1 MAESKI
7 CGTVVDGHPVQVKV
21 IVDFQRIADKL
32 AAKAR
37 KQKNGKASDCHGC
50 VRVEVVPI
58 AKPAGSLAQAKAA
71 KIAAL
76 NHAPSFDNCVRSYCK
91 VEGRCLRP
99 DNCGRFAP

>member
-7 CGTVVDGHPVQVKV
+7 CGTVIGGQPVQVKV

-58 AKPAGSLAQAKAA
+58 KRAAETRKCARTYCHGKANCA
-71 KIAAL
+71 S
-76 NHAPSFDNCVRSYCK
+76 PS
-91 VEGRCLRP
+91 
-99 DNCGRFAP
+99 NCGLFE

>member
-58 AKPAGSLAQAKAA
+58 
-71 KIAAL
+71 KIAKDTRKC
-76 NHAPSFDNCVRSYCK
+76 SRTFCQGIFNCVSP
-91 VEGRCLRP
+91 E
-99 DNCGRFAP
+99 NCGTFE